1 MSILLHKEAAYYV
14 IFMAYWDAENHW
26 LRIQDRA
33 VYEKNILQN
42 ITCLNSFGD
51 KLTAL
56 PVKMKKGKK
65 NYKLYKY
72 IFLKKVCFALFV
84 RIPKISNLKKIFLY
98 IFFII

>member
-65 NYKLYKY
+65 IINYTNILFFKKY
-72 IFLKKVCFALFV
+72 ALLFL
-84 RIPKISNLKKIFLY
+84 
-98 IFFII
+98 